1 MMLYKLKLAA
11 CFGIPEA
18 SGTCIISL
26 VDESEKRALSITT
39 TEYVAEQLSE
49 YYFLPLM
56 ILSFIIF
63 CIPLW
68 GILNIV

>member
-26 VDESEKRALSITT
+26 VERIRKKSF
-39 TEYVAEQLSE
+39 V
-49 YYFLPLM
+49 YYD
-56 ILSFIIF
+56 
-63 CIPLW
+63 
-68 GILNIV
+68 

>member
-26 VDESEKRALSITT
+26 IDESEKELC
-39 TEYVAEQLSE
+39 L
-49 YYFLPLM
+49 L
-56 ILSFIIF
+56 
-63 CIPLW
+63 
-68 GILNIV
+68 

>member
-26 VDESEKRALSITT
+26 V
-39 TEYVAEQLSE
+39 VAVAFAVLFRPKKEQK
-49 YYFLPLM
+49 
-56 ILSFIIF
+56 
-63 CIPLW
+63 
-68 GILNIV
+68 